1 MPTFN
6 ELTKRE
12 QELRKELGTLDK
24 QLETLSKQRKEV
36 LEELDRIDS
45 TFSHHLWDY

>member
-12 QELRKELGTLDK
+12 QELRKEL
-24 QLETLSKQRKEV
+24 ETLTKQRKEV

-45 TFSHHLWDY
+45 TFCHHLWDY